1 MSRRSILHFISI
13 FLFILL
19 LRLGSTNAQDTPPV
33 DPSAGLDPGG
43 LTLPEHFV
51 IKKEPRSPWS
61 QLGVTLPMHR
71 TDFEQ
76 FIAKVVD
83 VTEKVPHNLRDVNR
97 TFLASVE
104 DASVIKI
111 HNLHPGHR
119 YSITIIGRRSDSS
132 EKIKSELITMDPQ
145 SPEIVLDKDV
155 TITENNI
162 TLRAT
167 KTNKAVQDL
176 FSIDY
181 IQVEPEERF
190 STLEVLDIAEQQD
203 LEIYLGNL
211 NPGREYRIKI
221 TSVRGGLKSRP
232 WEATLA
238 TKPAPPSNLR
248 ATDMPPNCVRLEWDI
263 AAESGSDGFEVEYGS
278 KQSENVHKLSVS
290 DAHSSLLCDS
300 IQPGRR
306 FRFSV
311 ITRKGLSLS
320 SPSVVLHDVKPL
332 APLDFKVKPDLTK
345 GKYRVETQLSDS
357 SFSDHCHLTVISES
371 LTRSEVESPLE
382 NGATSCIFYL
392 PLTPGERFEFAVSS
406 SSNNVPSTRLQK
418 SIVLGPAFDMKTFGL
433 NIQETKSG
441 LELQWPQ
448 SEVFM
453 SRMKDMW
460 AKIVGFSS
468 VLQLRV
474 TPLDRNRSKER
485 TRQFESEPSKG
496 QPIVVTGLR
505 KGACYQVQIYTVT
518 RTGIVSEARYNE
530 SIRMAAPSISLL
542 LDTVTHTSGTLKIDA
557 NLTDPLHG
565 APNPDCQLS
574 VTVNDMHQMV
584 VFDRRLPLSSD
595 MPPLELTGLRPY
607 HKYNVNSQVICG
619 GSTSTQCAPSSRTM
633 RSLSFSTRQDRPGP
647 VQALQVKPLNPYSVQ
662 LTWLPPALPNG
673 ILTHY
678 VVGVQPT
685 ESTQEAWSVN
695 VALTNKRADHTVEAV
710 IDGLTGGETYKFEVR
725 AVTEAGSGDP
735 PASNDLAT
743 ISMPIMAPPKPLST
757 LDVVLDTISPQTM
770 TIRYTTQMFDSKNGR
785 VTKSA
790 MIVAEVTAD
799 GRVSETWLYA
809 ENKTYTWVEVQR
821 FDVWPAYTATANE
834 VPITKRA
841 AQTRTI
847 SEVIGS
853 NPNCRDLPADVVCN
867 GPLKPGTAYKFKLR
881 IFTAPN
887 LWTDTDYSPI
897 VQTEPLPSG
906 ISTRLIVWTLSAL
919 VIVGLLCALCLAIWN
934 RNKSKRN
941 PSFTANSKE
950 GQWAA
955 LKMIM
960 AERAADCLAKLGLD
974 STPSAPCGSTSPTQ
988 PAAQHLQ
995 QPTFGHHRRC
1005 RSLRERT
1012 GVDHRL
1018 ERLPSGPAIFRTPI
1032 YTVMSGTN
1040 TNKSRP
1046 VRIQDFA
1053 DHVRLMSADS
1063 DFRFSEEYEQLKNV
1077 GIGQSIAAAEMT
1089 VNRVKNRFTN
1099 ILPYDHSRV
1108 KLVKTEDEE
1117 GADYINANYMPGIN
1131 SRREFIAAQGPLPST
1146 RDHFW
1151 QMVWEQQCPA
1161 IIALTKCVE
1170 KGRDKCHQYWPDA
1183 EHMSVLYGDIEVTL
1197 MSEQQYDE
1205 FVVREL
1211 RLCNLGEN
1219 SQPRHVLHL
1228 HYMAWPD
1235 FGVPDHPQGI
1245 VSLARLFRVRLPHSP
1260 HNKPTI
1266 VHCSAGVGRSGTFM
1280 ALDRLVRGMSLD
1292 HPIDAFGTVHE
1303 MRLERCHMVQNEQQ
1317 YIFIHHCLLFVL
1329 QSGLLTEWSQ
1339 PIAGVQLIGP
1349 DFHNGIQTGTPR
1361 VEIHQNPAFIEDD
1374 EGIAES
1380 GF

>member
-1 MSRRSILHFISI
+1 MSLRAMLHFISI

-19 LRLGSTNAQDTPPV
+19 LRIEAIRAQDSRIG
-33 DPSAGLDPGG
+33 DPSAGIDPGG
-43 LTLPEHFV
+43 RTLPEHFV
-51 IKKEPRSPWS
+51 IIKDTRSPWS
-61 QLGVTLPMHR
+61 QLSVTLPTR
-71 TDFEQ
+71 RSDFEQ

-83 VTEKVPHNLRDVNR
+83 VTEKVPHATRDVNR

-111 HNLHPGHR
+111 HNLHPGHK
-119 YSITIIGRRSDSS
+119 YSITIIGRRADSS
-132 EKIKSELITMDPQ
+132 EKIKSETVVMDPQ
-145 SPEIVLDKDV
+145 APEILLGKDIVASETNV
-155 TITENNI
+155 T
-162 TLRAT
+162 LHAT
-167 KTNKAVQDL
+167 KTNKAVQEL
-176 FSIDY
+176 FKVDY
-181 IQVEPEERF
+181 VQLEPEERF
-190 STLEVLDIAEQQD
+190 PTLEVLDIPEQQD

-211 NPGREYRIKI
+211 NPGREYKVKI
-221 TSVRGGLKSRP
+221 AAVKAGLKSRP

-238 TKPAPPSNLR
+238 TKPSTPTGLR
-248 ATDMPPNCVRLEWDI
+248 ATDMQPNCVKLEWDL
-263 AAESGSDGFEVEYGS
+263 AGDSGFDAFEVEYGS
-278 KQSENVHKLSVS
+278 KDSENVHKLTVT
-290 DAHSSLLCDS
+290 DGRSSLLCDS
-300 IQPGRR
+300 IQPGKRLR
-306 FRFSV
+306 FV
-311 ITRKGLSLS
+311 VTTRKGAVLS
-320 SPSVVLHDVKPL
+320 SPAVMLHDVRPL
-332 APLDFKVKPDLTK
+332 APTEFRVRPDMTK
-345 GKYRVETQLSDS
+345 GKYHVEADLSELS
-357 SFSDHCHLTVISES
+357 HSDLCHLTVISES
-371 LTRSEVESPLE
+371 LTRSENEASLE
-382 NGATSCIFYL
+382 KSGHGCVFYL

-406 SSNNVPSTRLQK
+406 SSNNVPSAKLQK
-418 SIVLGPAFDMKTFGL
+418 SVVLGPAFDMKAFGL
-433 NIQETKSG
+433 NVQETKTG

-453 SRMKDMW
+453 SKLKDMW
-460 AKIVGFSS
+460 AKIVGQKS
-468 VLQLRV
+468 VLQLRL
-474 TPLDRNRSKER
+474 TPLDKGKTRERS
-485 TRQFESEPSKG
+485 RQFDSQPSKG
-496 QPIVVTGLR
+496 EPIVVQGLR
-505 KGACYQVQIYTVT
+505 RGSCYQVQIYTVT

-530 SIRMAAPSISLL
+530 SLRMAAPPVSLI
-542 LDTVTHTSGTLKIDA
+542 LDAVTHTTATLKFHT
-557 NLTDPLHG
+557 NFSDPVNST
-565 APNPDCQLS
+565 PNPECQLS
-574 VTVNDMHQMV
+574 VTVSDMHQMV
-584 VFDRRLPLSSD
+584 VFDRRLPLSVD
-595 MPPLELTGLRPY
+595 MPPLALTGLRPY

-619 GSTSTQCAPSSRTM
+619 GLSSSQCAPSSRTM
-633 RSLSFSTRQDRPGP
+633 KSLSFSTRQDRPGP
-647 VQALQVKPLNPYSVQ
+647 VQGLQVKPLNPYSIQ
-662 LTWLPPALPNG
+662 LLWLPPALPNG
-673 ILTHY
+673 VLTHY

-685 ESTQEAWSVN
+685 EPGQEPWSVN
-695 VALTNKRADHTVEAV
+695 VALSNKRPDHTVEAV
-710 IDGLTGGETYKFEVR
+710 VDGLTGGQLYRLEVR
-725 AVTEAGSGDP
+725 AVTEAGAGDP
-735 PASNDLAT
+735 PASNDQAT
-743 ISMPIMAPPKPLST
+743 VTMPIMAPPKPPSA

-790 MIVAEVTAD
+790 VIVAEVTED
-799 GRVSETWLYA
+799 GRVTETWLYA
-809 ENKTYTWVEVQR
+809 DNKTYTWAEVQR
-821 FDVWPAYTATANE
+821 FDVWPAYTATVNE
-834 VPITKRA
+834 VPVMKRA
-841 AQTRTI
+841 APVRTI
-847 SEVIGS
+847 TEVLGS
-853 NPNCRDLPADVVCN
+853 NPNCRDLPADAVCN

-881 IFTAPN
+881 VFTAPN
-887 LWTDTDYSPI
+887 LWTDTDYSPVI
-897 VQTEPLPSG
+897 QTEPLPSG
-906 ISTRLIVWTLSAL
+906 ISRGLLLWCLGALIV
-919 VIVGLLCALCLAIWN
+919 VGLVSALCLLIWN
-934 RNKSKRN
+934 RTRNKRN
-941 PSFTANSKE
+941 PSFNANTKE

-974 STPSAPCGSTSPTQ
+974 STPSAPCASTSPTQ

-1032 YTVMSGTN
+1032 YTVMPGTN

-1053 DHVRLMSADS
+1053 EHVRMMSADS

-1077 GIGQSIAAAEMT
+1077 GLGQSISAAELT

-1108 KLVKTEDEE
+1108 KLVKAVDDE

-1151 QMVWEQQCPA
+1151 QMVWEQQCPS

-1183 EHMSVLYGDIEVTL
+1183 EHVSVLYGDIEVTL
-1197 MSEQQYDE
+1197 MSEQQYNE

-1219 SQPRHVLHL
+1219 TQPRNVLHL

-1235 FGVPDHPQGI
+1235 FGVPEHPQGI
-1245 VSLARLFRVRLPHSP
+1245 VNLARLFRHRIPHSP

-1280 ALDRLVRGMSLD
+1280 AFDRLVRQMSLEM
-1292 HPIDAFGTVHE
+1292 PIDVFGTVHE
-1303 MRLERCHMVQNEQQ
+1303 MRLERCSMVQNEQQ

-1329 QSGLLTEWSQ
+1329 QTGLLSDWNQ
-1339 PIAGVQLIGP
+1339 PISTILLGGHE
-1349 DFHNGIQTGTPR
+1349 FHNGHTGTR
-1361 VEIHQNPAFIEDD
+1361 GEMHQNQAFVEDD